1 MQDIANIRKDYR
13 KATLDVASVE
23 GNPFSQFQ
31 KWFSEALA
39 SEVLEPNAMHLAT
52 VDDRG
57 RPSARIVLLKGLDNN
72 RFLFYT
78 NYRSRKGK
86 ELEINPACALTF
98 FWPELERQVRIQGI
112 ATRVS
117 TETSDI
123 YFQSRPRESQLGAWA
138 SPQSTTIESRALLE
152 QRFREAEKKFE
163 GRSILDRPDHWGGF
177 QVDADVIEFWQGG
190 AGRLHDRILYTKAGD
205 NTWDIQR
212 LAP

>member
-1 MQDIANIRKDYR
+1 MMQDIATIRKDYR
-13 KATLDVASVE
+13 KATLDVARVE
-23 GNPFSQFQ
+23 GNPFSPFQ
-31 KWFSEALA
+31 KWFSEAVA

-123 YFQSRPRESQLGAWA
+123 
-138 SPQSTTIESRALLE
+138 
-152 QRFREAEKKFE
+152 
-163 GRSILDRPDHWGGF
+163 
-177 QVDADVIEFWQGG
+177 
-190 AGRLHDRILYTKAGD
+190 
-205 NTWDIQR
+205 
-212 LAP
+212 